1 MSGLETLN
9 LFFRFATVGLQIFL
23 ILRLSMDLT
32 LRPFK
37 GVFIG
42 LIACSMAYVVVSSGT
57 LFQQHPNIVL
67 VLVPFTFPITW
78 LFWTSALA
86 LFEDEFA
93 IKPVHWAVL
102 TGILALS
109 ISEFFFSLRVMGPAG
124 GLLPPLNDI
133 MNLSLVAHALYVA
146 WRGRE
151 ADLMEDRRSF
161 RLLFVGGVGTLIGII
176 VATELSFA
184 LLQIDEPSFELLL
197 LAAMS
202 IFAVVLYLAYQ
213 LFSLPTDNLLSAL
226 AIPTL
231 DANAVGIDPA
241 DQALHQKL
249 QRAMSEDKVFRTE
262 GLTIG
267 ALAQKLG
274 TPEHQ
279 LRKLINQGMGYK
291 NFNAYLNQYRIA
303 DAKDQLAD
311 LEQARKQV
319 LTIALEAGYASLGPF
334 NRAFKNATG
343 QTPSEFRKR
352 ALAQSAKEKQ
362 EPL

>member
-57 LFQQHPNIVL
+57 LFQQHPNLIL
-67 VLVPFTFPITW
+67 MLVPFTFPITW
-78 LFWTSALA
+78 LFWMSALS
-86 LFEDEFA
+86 LFEDEFS

-102 TGILALS
+102 TAILGLS
-109 ISEFFFSLRVMGPAG
+109 VTEFFFSLRTMGPAG
-124 GLLPPLNDI
+124 GLMPPLNDI
-133 MNLSLVAHALYVA
+133 VNLSLVLHALYVA
-146 WRGRE
+146 WRGRD
-151 ADLMEDRRSF
+151 ADLMEERRSF

-176 VATELSFA
+176 VATEMSFA
-184 LLQIDEPSFELLL
+184 LLQIVEPSFELLL
-197 LAAMS
+197 LAAVS

-226 AIPTL
+226 AIPTPH
-231 DANAVGIDPA
+231 AETAGIDPA
-241 DQALHQKL
+241 DQALYQNLK
-249 QRAMSEDKVFRTE
+249 RAMSEDKIFRTE

-267 ALAQKLG
+267 ALAESLG
-274 TPEHQ
+274 APEHQ

-303 DAKDQLAD
+303 AAKDKLAD

-334 NRAFKNATG
+334 NRAFKDATG
-343 QTPSEFRKR
+343 QTPTEFRKH
-352 ALAQSAKEKQ
+352 ALAQAAKQSQ